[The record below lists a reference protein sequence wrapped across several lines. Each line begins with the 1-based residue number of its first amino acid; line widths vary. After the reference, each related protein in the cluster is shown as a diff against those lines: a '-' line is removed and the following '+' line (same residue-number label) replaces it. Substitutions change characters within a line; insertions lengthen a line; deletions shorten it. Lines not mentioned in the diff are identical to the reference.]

1 MMIMSATVPP
11 TASQTCS
18 SWDASKELELVRCKE
33 DLQGLDVEV
42 FRTSA
47 RIAKVTSQEE
57 CVGYWAGLPVPRS
70 SLGGGRTLLNLAVQP
85 PSSGNHSFHGLG
97 SNSCHPYLKGLQYIR
112 SPRGCL
118 PHSKC
123 LKVSSCL
130 LSIPVMWYTG
140 GERGPERIEHEA
152 LHTGVRWHADD

>member
-1 MMIMSATVPP
+1 MIISETVPP

-18 SWDASKELELVRCKE
+18 SWDASKELELARCKE
-33 DLQGLDVEV
+33 DLQGLDVEI
-42 FRTSA
+42 FSTSA
-47 RIAKVTSQEE
+47 RIAKVTSQEG

-70 SLGGGRTLLNLAVQP
+70 SVGGRTLLNLAVQP
-85 PSSGNHSFHGLG
+85 PSSGNHSFRGLG
-97 SNSCHPYLKGLQYIR
+97 SNSCHPYLKGLQCIR

-130 LSIPVMWYTG
+130 LSIPVMWYSEG
-140 GERGPERIEHEA
+140 GREPERIEHEA
-152 LHTGVRWHADD
+152 VAKALRDDGL

>member
-18 SWDASKELELVRCKE
+18 SWDASKELELARCKE

-70 SLGGGRTLLNLAVQP
+70 SLGGAGPCSTWLCSP
-85 PSSGNHSFHGLG
+85 PPLG
-97 SNSCHPYLKGLQYIR
+97 ITAS
-112 SPRGCL
+112 
-118 PHSKC
+118 
-123 LKVSSCL
+123 
-130 LSIPVMWYTG
+130 M
-140 GERGPERIEHEA
+140 A
-152 LHTGVRWHADD
+152 LDPTHAIHT